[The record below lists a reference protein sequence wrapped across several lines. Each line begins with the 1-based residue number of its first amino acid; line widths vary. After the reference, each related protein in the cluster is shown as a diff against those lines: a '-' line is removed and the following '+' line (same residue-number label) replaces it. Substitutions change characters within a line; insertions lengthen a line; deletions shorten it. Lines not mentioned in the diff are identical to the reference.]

1 MGLAESSNAQGRIS
15 TSWTAII
22 LTALLMLSS
31 SAWGSNS
38 NPLLVGGPNSL
49 PVGKLGSAKAAA
61 PAGAH
66 LTYYGGRVVS
76 NLHVIQVLWG
86 SGTAGGG
93 NGQYLTQVLNTTTPS
108 IATFYQQ
115 VLNSAYVDWL
125 TEYNTDIIDHGGTQ
139 GTNQIIGR
147 GSFVIQVAITPSN
160 TSNPIDDTAIQ
171 TELINQIAA
180 GHLPAPTT
188 DAAGNNNTYYAIF
201 FPHGMSITQGG
212 TASCVAGGFCAYHG
226 TIAQRS
232 VPEFYYGVHPDLQ
245 AGIRM
250 RHRMR
255 RRHRLRKPNLSRLAR
270 DGRDDH

>member
-1 MGLAESSNAQGRIS
+1 VGLAQSSNAQGRIS
-15 TSWTAII
+15 TSWTAIV
-22 LTALLMLSS
+22 LTTLLMLSS
-31 SAWGSNS
+31 SAWGSNN

-49 PVGKLGSAKAAA
+49 PVGKLGAAKAAA

-125 TEYNTDIIDHGGTQ
+125 TEYNTDIIDFGGTQ

-147 GSFVIQVAITPSN
+147 GSFVTRSRSRRPTP
-160 TSNPIDDTAIQ
+160 
-171 TELINQIAA
+171 
-180 GHLPAPTT
+180 PT
-188 DAAGNNNTYYAIF
+188 
-201 FPHGMSITQGG
+201 
-212 TASCVAGGFCAYHG
+212 
-226 TIAQRS
+226 RS
-232 VPEFYYGVHPDLQ
+232 TTP
-245 AGIRM
+245 
-250 RHRMR
+250 
-255 RRHRLRKPNLSRLAR
+255 LSRPN
-270 DGRDDH
+270 